1 MKTLERYSPRE
12 SPGWQRESECLP
24 AEVQRLT
31 DTHSARHKFCP
42 DDYWVMSSQM
52 DLQGFVEAAV

>member
-1 MKTLERYSPRE
+1 VSHFVVDHE
-12 SPGWQRESECLP
+12 G
-24 AEVQRLT
+24 A
-31 DTHSARHKFCP
+31 DDSARRKFAP